1 MVLATLG
8 RWLYKI
14 RVCVCEQN
22 KKNEKRAHVPPSK
35 TATKAAELLSTK
47 APSMLVHY
55 VRAVLQQNYTPP
67 PPHAATVTRKPN
79 QVPFARS
86 VLYKSLCRN
95 DRARPSRP
103 NGSKMHSFFFCV
115 GWFGFVLFWV
125 VGQTMR
131 SVWPDRC
138 RLVEILQIM
147 NNMLAITLDSTHINY
162 CNMHVVLVKMY
173 VLIGSD

>member
-1 MVLATLG
+1 MGGDCT
-8 RWLYKI
+8 RY
-14 RVCVCEQN
+14 VCVCVN
-22 KKNEKRAHVPPSK
+22 KIKNEKRAHVPPSK

-67 PPHAATVTRKPN
+67 HPTQPQSPANRTRFRLPGRYCIN
-79 QVPFARS
+79 HYAGTTEP
-86 VLYKSLCRN
+86 
-95 DRARPSRP
+95 DRPVQTEA
-103 NGSKMHSFFFCV
+103 KCIHFFFCV
-115 GWFGFVLFWV
+115 GWFGLVLFWV